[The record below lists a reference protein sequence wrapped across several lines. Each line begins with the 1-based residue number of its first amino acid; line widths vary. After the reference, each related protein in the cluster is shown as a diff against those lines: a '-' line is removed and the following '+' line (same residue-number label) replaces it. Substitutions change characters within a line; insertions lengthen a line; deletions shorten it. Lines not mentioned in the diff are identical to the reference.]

1 VLGLLLGLLMLGAAS
16 PRNPPHSF
24 RASFPPAP
32 AVATSPAPPVAATGN
47 ADLDSFLPQAEGFVS
62 QHRGLQFKAP
72 VQVTL
77 LDDAAFQQ
85 RVVADVRK
93 NAGDYT
99 TEGRVLRAL
108 GLIGPG
114 VDVEKAEESL
124 LGAGVVGFY
133 DPDSKALVVRGGR
146 LDLAAEDVLIHE
158 LTHALQDQVFDIG
171 GRTAN
176 PDDESEFAFTCLVEG
191 DAVRIQREWEAGL
204 STADRRKLRDLE
216 AAQGS
221 GDLASVPQVLLEI
234 EAFPYQN
241 GPKFVQS
248 LLASGGQAQLDS
260 AFKERRPTTTAQILH
275 PELYV
280 AGTAAAPVSDPIA
293 DGARIDHGAVGELG
307 LELLFA
313 PLAVT
318 GSVNIATARAAA
330 TSWAGDRY
338 VAWSTGDAACV
349 RDVLKARDPA
359 GLAAM
364 KQSLDRL
371 ASSRAGVS
379 VVQAGDELTLTA
391 CA

>member
-32 AVATSPAPPVAATGN
+32 AATSSVPPIARTGN
-47 ADLDSFLPQAEGFVS
+47 PDLDTFLPVAEGFVS
-62 QHRGLQFKAP
+62 QHRGLQFNAP
-72 VQVTL
+72 VHVTL
-77 LDDAAFQQ
+77 LDDAAFRQ

-108 GLIGPG
+108 GLVTPG

-133 DPDSKALVVRGGR
+133 DPDSKALVVRGGN

-171 GRTAN
+171 RRTAN

-216 AAQGS
+216 AAQGV
-221 GDLASVPQVLLEI
+221 GDITSVPPVLLEI
-234 EAFPYQN
+234 EAFPYQH
-241 GPKFVQS
+241 GPDFVQS
-248 LLASGGQAQLDS
+248 LLAAGGQAQLDS

-275 PELYV
+275 PELYI
-280 AGTAAAPVSDPIA
+280 AGTAAMPVTDPIA

-307 LELLFA
+307 LELLLA
-313 PLAVT
+313 PLGAI
-318 GSVNIATARAAA
+318 GSANIATARAVAA
-330 TSWAGDRY
+330 SWAGDRY
-338 VAWSTGDAACV
+338 VAWNAGDGACV
-349 RDVLKARDPA
+349 RDVLKARDGA
-359 GLAAM
+359 GLASI
-364 KQSLDRL
+364 KQALDRV
-371 ASSRAGVS
+371 ASARTGVS
-379 VVQAGDELTLTA
+379 VTQAGDELTLTS
-391 CA
+391 CG

>member
-1 VLGLLLGLLMLGAAS
+1 MHLKHESRRPRGSLPNRTRWSAGRNVDLRLSVRRRPPVSQVVLGLLLGLLMLGAAS

-221 GDLASVPQVLLEI
+221 GDLASVPQVL
-234 EAFPYQN
+234 
-241 GPKFVQS
+241 
-248 LLASGGQAQLDS
+248 
-260 AFKERRPTTTAQILH
+260 H

-371 ASSRAGVS
+371 ARSRAGVS
-379 VVQAGDELTLTA
+379 VVQ
-391 CA
+391 

>member
-1 VLGLLLGLLMLGAAS
+1 MLGAAS

-32 AVATSPAPPVAATGN
+32 VVATSPAPPIAATGN

-108 GLIGPG
+108 GLVGPG

-133 DPDSKALVVRGGR
+133 DPDSKALVVRGGH
-146 LDLAAEDVLIHE
+146 LDLAAKDVLIHE
-158 LTHALQDQVFDIG
+158 LTHALQDQAFDIG

-216 AAQGS
+216 AAQGGG
-221 GDLASVPQVLLEI
+221 GDLTSVPEVLLEI
-234 EAFPYQN
+234 EAFPYQQ
-241 GPKFVQS
+241 GPNFVQS
-248 LLASGGQAQLDS
+248 LLASGGQARLDS

-280 AGTAAAPVSDPIA
+280 AGTAAVPVSDPES

-307 LELLFA
+307 LELLLA
-313 PLAVT
+313 PLAAT
-318 GSVNIATARAAA
+318 GSVNVTTARAAA

-338 VAWSTGDAACV
+338 VAWSTGDGACV
-349 RDVLKARDPA
+349 RDVLKARDSA
-359 GLAAM
+359 GLTAM
-364 KQSLDRL
+364 KQALDRV
-371 ASSRAGVS
+371 ASARSGVS
-379 VVQAGDELTLTA
+379 VTQAGDELTLTS